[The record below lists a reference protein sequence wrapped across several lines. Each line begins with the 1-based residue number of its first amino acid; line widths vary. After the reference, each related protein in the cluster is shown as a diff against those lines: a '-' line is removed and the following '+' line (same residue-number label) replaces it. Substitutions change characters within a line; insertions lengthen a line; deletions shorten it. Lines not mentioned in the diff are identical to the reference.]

1 MNQWYRRVRR
11 TCLIVLILAL
21 VLRLSGGSQAGV
33 SQASQ
38 LELASFLLYLQTG
51 RVAHPQEPETLPA
64 APDTDPTTPEQT
76 IPSPADD
83 REPVTLLTFS
93 AEQAQTL
100 QVKYAGEYRPDLG
113 ALLASRVNLDFSGS
127 VPRVLIVHTHA
138 TESYTQEPGWEYQSS
153 GNYRTLDENYNM
165 LRVGKLMAD
174 ILNEHGIPTL
184 HDTTLHDHP
193 SYNGSYSN
201 ALETIEGYLDR
212 YPTIEMVIDVHRDAL
227 ETEEGRQLS
236 TCTTVNGQPSAQIM
250 LVVGTDE
257 GGLYHPN
264 WEDNLSWAL
273 KLQAQMDSLYPGL
286 SRTLSVR
293 EERFN
298 AHLTAGSILVEVGT
312 AGDTLSDALKAA
324 EAFALV
330 VAETIT
336 GMGLNQTAFTA
347 DR

>member
-1 MNQWYRRVRR
+1 MNQWYRRVRT
-11 TCLIVLILAL
+11 TCLIVLVLAL
-21 VLRLSGGSQAGV
+21 VLRLAGSSQAGM
-33 SQASQ
+33 SQESQ

-51 RVAHPQEPETLPA
+51 RVAHPQQSETQSPTMDEDATAPEGVT
-64 APDTDPTTPEQT
+64 PDGAD
-76 IPSPADD
+76 PSPADD
-83 REPVTLLTFS
+83 PEQTAQLAFS
-93 AEQAQTL
+93 PEQAQAL

-113 ALLASRVNLDFSGS
+113 ALLALPVELDFSGS

-174 ILNEHGIPTL
+174 LLNSSGIPTL
-184 HDTTLHDHP
+184 HDTTLHDYP
-193 SYNGSYSN
+193 SYNGSYNN
-201 ALETIEGYLDR
+201 ALETIEGYLER

-227 ETEEGRQLS
+227 ETEDGKQLS
-236 TCTTVNGQPSAQIM
+236 TRTTVNGQRSAQIM

-257 GGLYHPN
+257 GGLRHPN
-264 WEDNLSWAL
+264 WEANLSWAL
-273 KLQAQMDSLYPGL
+273 KLQAQMDRLYPGL
-286 SRTLSVR
+286 ARTLSLR

-312 AGDTLSDALKAA
+312 AGDTLSDALVAA

-330 VAETIT
+330 VVETIK
-336 GMGLNQTAFTA
+336 GIGIG
-347 DR
+347 